1 MRLTAMQGKI
11 LQKTTATSK
20 ITPAELAKMLKTKPG
35 PAARSAHSLVESGLM
50 KAAENKQ
57 GEVIFSRT
65 GEGGK
70 IAKTL

>member
-1 MRLTAMQGKI
+1 
-11 LQKTTATSK
+11 
-20 ITPAELAKMLKTKPG
+20 
-35 PAARSAHSLVESGLM
+35 M